1 MRVTRRHFV
10 RFALGSAI
18 AGATLGLEGW
28 RIGRWAPHVED
39 HVFRLESLPAGFD
52 GFRILLLSDVHAG
65 ANMDGRQMSEV
76 VEVVNSLEADLI
88 VIAGDMV
95 DARACAT
102 DVRNFARAFRDL
114 KSAHGV
120 VAVPGNHDFFAG
132 IETLV
137 DELDGSGIV
146 LLRNEHHVIQGSDGG
161 LALLG
166 VDDPRVSTF
175 DPPQDEAVA
184 AVASRAPGGLFP
196 ILLAHR
202 PAAFEAAG
210 RHGIPLTL
218 AGHTHG
224 GQIALPWRD
233 LTPVRLITKYVRGH
247 YQLGSSHLLVS
258 PGVGTSGPPIRVGVP
273 PSLALVTLYSGLGDP
288 A

>member
-1 MRVTRRHFV
+1 VRVTRHRFL
-10 RFALGSAI
+10 RFALGSAV
-18 AGATLGLEGW
+18 AGATLGLAGW
-28 RIGRWAPHVED
+28 RVGHWALRVEN

-65 ANMDGRQMSEV
+65 ANMDDHRMSEV
-76 VEVVNSLEADLI
+76 VQFVNSLEADLI
-88 VIAGDMV
+88 VIGGDMIDGGASAT
-95 DARACAT
+95 DARS
-102 DVRNFARAFRDL
+102 FARIFRDL

-120 VAVPGNHDFFAG
+120 VAVPGNHDHASG

-137 DELDGSGIV
+137 KELHGSSIV
-146 LLRNEHHVIQGSDGG
+146 LLRNEHHVIESSDGG
-161 LALLG
+161 LAFLG
-166 VDDPRVSTF
+166 VDDPRVHTF

-184 AVASRAPGGLFP
+184 AVASRAPGGLLP

-202 PAAFEAAG
+202 PAAFEAAR

-233 LTPVRLITKYVRGH
+233 LTPVRLVTKYVRGH
-247 YQLGSSHLLVS
+247 YQLGNSHLVVS
-258 PGVGTSGPPIRVGVP
+258 SGVGTSGPPIRVGVP
-273 PSLALVTLYSGLGDP
+273 PSLALVTLHSGLGDP